1 MAYTKSRL
9 VWLWVSVL
17 TLSLSVCLT
26 VAVYGSLQ
34 RIPTHV
40 RVGDWVIGG
49 LTLPEFEKQLEEK
62 RGNLL
67 GFKVRLN
74 VDGGRLSAERTLQ
87 QLGLEMNTQE
97 VLARLEPLTYGSPFR
112 RAMYRWRIRHAAW
125 TLIPSFSE
133 DKVHGALKEA
143 FHEVYAR
150 QPINARR
157 VIEPDDTI
165 RHIPEIPVQQFDE
178 GKLKE
183 QLEKVLSSWG
193 TLCGPEDQL
202 LTLDVPLRTVDPQIT
217 LLMLQEHGIVRKIS
231 EFTTNFPLNVSPAVN
246 SEGRVHNV
254 RSTAASLQDVLLK
267 PGEVFDYAPYIE
279 QTEKQ
284 FGFKEAPVI
293 VNGKLVP
300 GIGGGICQ
308 VSSTLYN
315 AVLRAGLTVVER
327 RNHSL
332 PVSYVPLG
340 QDATFASG
348 HINFKFRNSTE
359 HAVLIRTVT
368 DHRSLTV
375 KLFGQTPSD
384 MTYEVESKIVATLEP
399 PVKYVLNPS
408 LKVGTQEIISRGKR
422 GYIVETY
429 RYKKQNGRL
438 ISQEKLSRDT
448 YAAQPM
454 IVTSNSGSSAGDR
467 SSPAPGGE
475 KPEILIEDGIKGPIF
490 NR

>member
-1 MAYTKSRL
+1 MAFTNSRL
-9 VWLWVSVL
+9 VWLWISVL
-17 TLSLSVCLT
+17 TLSLSAFLT

-34 RIPTHV
+34 RIPSDV

-62 RGNLL
+62 KKSLSA
-67 GFKVRLN
+67 FKIRLH
-74 VDGGRLSAERTLQ
+74 VEGGRLSAERTLQ

-97 VLARLEPLTYGSPFR
+97 VLARLEPLTYGSPFQ
-112 RAMYRWRIRHAAW
+112 RAVYRWRLRHEVL
-125 TLIPSFSE
+125 TLIPRFPE
-133 DKVHGALKEA
+133 EKLQGALKEA
-143 FHEVYAR
+143 FREVYAR

-157 VIEPDDTI
+157 VIGPDDTI
-165 RHIPEIPVQQFDE
+165 RHIPEIRVQHIDE
-178 GKLKE
+178 EKLKE
-183 QLEKVLSSWG
+183 QLEKLLSSWE
-193 TLCGPEDQL
+193 TLCGSENQPL
-202 LTLDVPLRTVDPQIT
+202 SLDVPMRTVDPQIT
-217 LLMLQEHGIVRKIS
+217 LRTLQEQGIIRKIS
-231 EFTTNFPLNVSPAVN
+231 EFTTNFPNTQSPAVS

-279 QTEKQ
+279 QTEKR

-359 HAVLIRTVT
+359 HAVLIRTAT
-368 DHRSLTV
+368 DRHSLTV
-375 KLFGQTPSD
+375 KLFGQTPPD
-384 MTYEVESKIVATLEP
+384 ITYEVKSETVATLAP

-408 LKVGTQEIISRGKR
+408 LKIGVQETISKGKP

-438 ISQEKLSRDT
+438 VSKEKLSRDT
-448 YAAQPM
+448 YTAQPT
-454 IVTSNSGSSAGDR
+454 IIASNSGTGTSDR
-467 SSPAPGGE
+467 SSLDPGAD
-475 KPEILIEDGIKGPIF
+475 KPKLLIEDGVQGPHF
-490 NR
+490 R